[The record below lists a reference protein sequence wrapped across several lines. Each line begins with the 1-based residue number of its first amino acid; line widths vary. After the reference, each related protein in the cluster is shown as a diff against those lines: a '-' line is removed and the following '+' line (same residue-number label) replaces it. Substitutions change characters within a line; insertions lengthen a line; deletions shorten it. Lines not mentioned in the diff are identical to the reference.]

1 MVGFGWFLGR
11 FWMEFRCAFER
22 IFEQIFERIFR
33 FFVGH
38 NLLMTIDSLL
48 MLKKFW
54 GILPLLNYF

>member
-22 IFEQIFERIFR
+22 IFEQIFR

-38 NLLMTIDSLL
+38 NLLMTIDNLL